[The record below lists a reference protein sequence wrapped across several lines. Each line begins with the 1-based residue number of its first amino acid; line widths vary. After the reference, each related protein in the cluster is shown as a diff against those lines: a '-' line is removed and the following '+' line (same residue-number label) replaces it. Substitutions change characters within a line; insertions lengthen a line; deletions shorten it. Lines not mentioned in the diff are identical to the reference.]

1 MDYETD
7 QLNKYDMADA
17 QRYLMSA
24 VKKPDPKFELF
35 GVGSDELAKGGQAVK
50 EGFKR
55 TVVGGARDAAQ
66 GIMNT
71 GRDFIE
77 AGAEDFLAQSF
88 GRADGSD
95 IRLNIPAPRLPE
107 VEEPESFIGQL
118 GRDFVQFGVGLVASP
133 NKFGPANLVVK
144 SAISD
149 AYFDPEEGGFIRPLI
164 DLGVLPEAMEFL
176 AVDVNEES
184 TAEERLRGRLKL
196 GGQGALAGGVL
207 DGMVRTLKLIK
218 NNPEALKRAGATL
231 AAALGVALPL
241 EEAESG
247 PIKTLIKRLS
257 RAENQA
263 IDKTA
268 TKDGVLNKK
277 RAATIKK
284 EAIRIK
290 NLYPTSEG
298 WLPININPGGT
309 APAFKINKK
318 GNITIKWQEPSYQF
332 HLPPNYVGTGKKPKA
347 DEVAAHQAD
356 LTDRMI
362 DDVEDVVNRALS
374 GDQAAK
380 DIIGQANWYRTMR
393 TRLRQ
398 EFGGLGDVFA
408 DLLGATSAQTL
419 VQQNYDNALTVL
431 RRYTRGEFD
440 EEIAM
445 YAKMAADGEPL
456 DQKTLTALHK
466 DENSPFKLITKAGG
480 ELFNT
485 NSPAATGALLD
496 MFRQIKVGQ
505 SPKTINFT
513 GNLIGFGNEATID
526 VWAAR
531 YLRDAA
537 GLPRIPP
544 PAEKAV
550 AGKHLTGST
559 LEEPIIGGEFGFGQK
574 VFAEAAKQINKSGI
588 IKNVDPSLGDL
599 GADDLQ
605 AVIWFLEK
613 EKWTKNGWTSKG
625 GEGGSLDFESDFGG
639 SPDRARVTKLRS
651 MMNKKFTPP
660 NRRKT
665 ETDAEYEKRVETARL
680 QNEKDKQAAAAE
692 LETLKGSPQR
702 FTAGIARERPDSKP
716 DNIMQNEFA
725 QEVLAPVMRDDK
737 VIGAQANSN
746 YGEFMGDPERSLNYE
761 VVTQTDFDPTEMT
774 KAIVEAGRKYDQD
787 AVFVS
792 KVVPDGTPNA
802 RPGVEVYF
810 DSRRLRQ
817 GGDALVEQIRM
828 ILRDNGMEGYSF
840 ITDARFKDRVD
851 VQAVRVGKLSLTNK
865 TIDATEYQPTA
876 RIYERLGSEPEAA
889 YVGVKFQYI
898 PEFDEDFVPA
908 KAEEILKA
916 KTKEFAAVMK
926 KIGQLDGITYA
937 DVVFYDTKVFK
948 NTDRPGAEWIN
959 GGTSYEEHL
968 GGAVGGGASQRRA
981 GEQLFSEAAP

>member
-1 MDYETD
+1 MSYEND
-7 QLNKYDMADA
+7 QLNKYDIAEA
-17 QRYLMSA
+17 ERFLMGA
-24 VKKPDPKFELF
+24 VKKPDPEFELF
-35 GVGSDELAKGGQAVK
+35 GVGSDDLAKGGQAVK
-50 EGFKR
+50 EDLNR
-55 TVVGGARDAAQ
+55 VVVGGVRDAAQ
-66 GIMNT
+66 GAMDMGAELLT
-71 GRDFIE
+71 EAGEDFLTQSGLTR
-77 AGAEDFLAQSF
+77 AGAEIQ
-88 GRADGSD
+88 
-95 IRLNIPAPRLPE
+95 LNIPAPRLPK
-107 VEEPESFIGQL
+107 VAEPEGFAGQL
-118 GRDFVQFGVGLVASP
+118 IRDFVQFGAGMAASP
-133 NKFGPANLVVK
+133 GNVITR
-144 SAISD
+144 SAFSD
-149 AYFDPEEGGFIRPLI
+149 AYFDPEEGGFITMLRDFEL
-164 DLGVLPEAMEFL
+164 LPEALNFL
-176 AVDVNEES
+176 ATDIDAES
-184 TAEERLRGRLKL
+184 DAADRLKQRLIQAGEGAAL
-196 GGQGALAGGVL
+196 GLAAEKIIG
-207 DGMVRTLKLIK
+207 TLKRIK
-218 NNPEALKRAGATL
+218 DTPELLRKAGETIAKATNARAGTAL
-231 AAALGVALPL
+231 AAALGVTLTP

-247 PIKTLIKRLS
+247 PIKTLIKRLT

-263 IDKTA
+263 IDRTA

-277 RAATIKK
+277 QAATIKK

-440 EEIAM
+440 NEIAM

-466 DENSPFKLITKAGG
+466 DEDSPFKLITKASG

-505 SPKTINFT
+505 APKTINFT

-588 IKNVDPSLGDL
+588 IKNVDPNLGDL

-639 SPDRARVTKLRS
+639 SPDRARVTELRS
-651 MMNKKFTPP
+651 MMNRKFTPP

-665 ETDAEYEKRVETARL
+665 ETDSEYEERVETARL

-716 DNIMQNEFA
+716 DNIMQNELA

-737 VIGAQANSN
+737 VIAAQANSN

-802 RPGVEVYF
+802 RPGVEMYF

-840 ITDARFKDRVD
+840 ITDARVQDRVD
-851 VQAVRVGKLSLTNK
+851 VQAVK
-865 TIDATEYQPTA
+865 TEG
-876 RIYERLGSEPEAA
+876 LGSEPEAA
-889 YVGVKFQYI
+889 YVGVRFQYI

-916 KTKEFAAVMK
+916 KAKEFRDVMD

-959 GGTSYEEHL
+959 GGTSYEQHL
-968 GGAVGGGASQRRA
+968 GGAVGRRASQRQDR
-981 GEQLFSEAAP
+981 EQLFSEAAP

>member
-7 QLNKYDMADA
+7 QLNKYDAADA
-17 QRYLMSA
+17 QRYLMGA
-24 VKKPDPKFELF
+24 LKKPDPEFELF
-35 GVGSDELAKGGQAVK
+35 GVGSDDLAKGGQAVK

-55 TVVGGARDAAQ
+55 TVVGGAQRAVQ
-66 GIMNT
+66 GLVDQGTEFIT
-71 GRDFIE
+71 AGGEKFLAESGLVGRDGE
-77 AGAEDFLAQSF
+77 P
-88 GRADGSD
+88 
-95 IRLNIPAPRLPE
+95 IRLKIPSPRVPGEQEDPE
-107 VEEPESFIGQL
+107 TFLGQL
-118 GRDFVQFGVGLVASP
+118 ARDFVQFGVGFAIAP
-133 NKFGPANLVVK
+133 NKFGKANIVAR

-149 AYFDPEEGGFIRPLI
+149 SFFDPEEGGFIRPLI
-164 DLGVLPEAMEFL
+164 DFGVLPEAMEFL
-176 AVDVNEES
+176 AVDVDEES
-184 TAEERLRGRLKL
+184 SAEERLRGRLQL
-196 GGQGALAGGVL
+196 AGQGALAGGVL

-218 NNPEALKRAGATL
+218 NNPQAYKRAGTAL
-231 AAALGVALPL
+231 AAALGVTLTSD
-241 EEAESG
+241 EAESA
-247 PIKTLIKRLS
+247 PIKTLIKRLT

-263 IDKTA
+263 IDRTA

-277 RAATIKK
+277 QAATIKK

-374 GDQAAK
+374 GDEAAK

-440 EEIAM
+440 DEIAM

-466 DENSPFKLITKAGG
+466 DEDSPFKLITKAGG

-505 SPKTINFT
+505 APKTINFT

-588 IKNVDPSLGDL
+588 IKNVDPNLGDL

-639 SPDRARVTKLRS
+639 SPDRARVAELRS

-665 ETDAEYEKRVETARL
+665 ETDADYEERVETARL

-716 DNIMQNEFA
+716 DNIMQNELA

-737 VIGAQANSN
+737 VIAAQANSN

-802 RPGVEVYF
+802 RPGVEMYF

-828 ILRDNGMEGYSF
+828 ILRDNEMEGYSF
-840 ITDARFKDRVD
+840 ITDARVQDRVD
-851 VQAVRVGKLSLTNK
+851 VQAVK
-865 TIDATEYQPTA
+865 TEG
-876 RIYERLGSEPEAA
+876 LGSEPEAA
-889 YVGVKFQYI
+889 YVGVRFQYI
-898 PEFDEDFVPA
+898 PEFDENFDPA
-908 KAEEILKA
+908 RAEEILQAKA
-916 KTKEFAAVMK
+916 KEFEDVMD

-948 NTDRPGAEWIN
+948 NTDRSGAEWIN

-968 GGAVGGGASQRRA
+968 GSALGKRASQRQDR
-981 GEQLFSEAAP
+981 EQLFSEAAP